1 METVKKGNISQF
13 SLIGIIRTKIMGY
26 SVGFTELIN
35 EIVYN
40 KDLVFRTSDGRRIYR
55 TRAVTICEPP
65 RLLTISTRTTRI

>member
-13 SLIGIIRTKIMGY
+13 IIGIIRTKIMGY

-40 KDLVFRTSDGRRIYR
+40 KDLVFRTSDGRPYR